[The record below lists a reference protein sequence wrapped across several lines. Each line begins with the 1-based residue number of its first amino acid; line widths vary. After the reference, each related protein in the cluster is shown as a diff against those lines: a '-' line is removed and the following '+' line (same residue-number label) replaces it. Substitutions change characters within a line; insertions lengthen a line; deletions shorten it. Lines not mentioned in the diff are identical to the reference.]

1 MLPLV
6 GIPPTIVKFLKSY
19 RKVFRK
25 EAGFQHISRYIN
37 GLLMSPN
44 KTLQGIYSQLVW
56 DEQKKVSR
64 RAMHEAVFEAGWNH
78 QELMAEHRK
87 VIAPVHRGKG
97 REIIALDWTF
107 SYHPYSEKIF
117 GAKSAYDYVNRG
129 WSCYQTIVT
138 ARSSRAPEPSS
149 GVATSSISNGSR
161 VDGCAV
167 EVQHPNYEKEELAY
181 LEMTAKEQ
189 YEQVEKVKERLLEL
203 LHYQKNR
210 LAYRKRTEIAVEI
223 VNQLELEGQFP
234 NADYAFDQGV
244 LSHPLTEMIEAHKKH
259 WVTEIERSRNVMWDG
274 QWQRVEQVETIL
286 KTNHPESFRHKLVRC
301 RNGEKREIWAFTK
314 VIRLKKYGRKRL
326 VIVHE
331 KPDLSD
337 TPRFLLTDAL
347 HWDASRVFATW
358 TYRWSVE
365 IFHEFSKQLVG
376 FESAQLRNEEAVKR
390 HFCLSCVAQS
400 ALQQA
405 SCSGGKSEQFNF
417 APETEQT
424 IGQRLY
430 TLTREAL
437 HNLLELS
444 RSLLLQGKSTEQVL
458 EVMPS

>member
-6 GIPPTIVKFLKSY
+6 GIPATIKKFLQSY

-44 KTLQGIYSQLVW
+44 KTLQGIYSQLVL
-56 DEQKKVSR
+56 DEEHQVSR
-64 RAMHEAVFEAGWNH
+64 RAMHEAVFEAGWQH
-78 QELMAEHRK
+78 QELMKQHRR
-87 VIAPVHRGKG
+87 VVSPIHQGRGK
-97 REIIALDWTF
+97 EIIALDWTF

-117 GAKSAYDYVNRG
+117 AAKEAYDYVNQC
-129 WSCYQTIVT
+129 WSCYQTVVT
-138 ARSSRAPEPSS
+138 A
-149 GVATSSISNGSR
+149 SISNSQR
-161 VDGCAV
+161 VDGIAV
-167 EVQHPNYEKEELAY
+167 EIQHPNYEKEELAY
-181 LEMTAKEQ
+181 LEMTAQEN
-189 YEQVEKVKERLLEL
+189 YEQMEQVRERLLEL
-203 LHYQKNR
+203 LHYHKNR
-210 LAYRKRTEIAVEI
+210 LAYRKRTEITVEI
-223 VNQLELEGQFP
+223 VRQLELEGQFP

-244 LSHPLTEMIEAHKKH
+244 LSYPLTEVIEANRKH
-259 WVTEIERSRNVMWDG
+259 WVTEIERSRNVMWNG
-274 QWQRVEQVETIL
+274 QWQRVDRVAETL
-286 KTNHPESFRHKLVRC
+286 KTDHQESFRHKLVCC
-301 RNGEKREIWAFTK
+301 RNGEKRDIWAFTK
-314 VIRLKKYGRKRL
+314 VVRLKKYGRKRL

-331 KPDLSD
+331 KSDLSD
-337 TPRFLLTDAL
+337 PPRFLLTDAL

-358 TYRWSVE
+358 SYRWSVE

-405 SCSGGKSEQFNF
+405 SCSGRKSEKFNLT
-417 APETEQT
+417 PENEST

-430 TLTREAL
+430 TLSREAL

-444 RSLLLQGKSTEQVL
+444 HSLLFQGQSTEQIL
-458 EVMPS
+458 EAIMPS